1 MAVCNFVFS
10 LCLLLVVRC
19 MCVCLLV
26 SFVVGGCWL
35 LGWWC
40 DVRLLLVAGL
50 VAVGCCWLLLV
61 VSCLLGVLAVRL
73 LGC

>member
-1 MAVCNFVFS
+1 MSEVPELYRKLREAVCYLVFA

-19 MCVCLLV
+19 MFVCLLV
-26 SFVVGGCWL
+26 SFAVGGCWL

-50 VAVGCCWLLLV
+50 LGWLLLV
-61 VSCLLGVLAVRL
+61 VVC
-73 LGC
+73 C